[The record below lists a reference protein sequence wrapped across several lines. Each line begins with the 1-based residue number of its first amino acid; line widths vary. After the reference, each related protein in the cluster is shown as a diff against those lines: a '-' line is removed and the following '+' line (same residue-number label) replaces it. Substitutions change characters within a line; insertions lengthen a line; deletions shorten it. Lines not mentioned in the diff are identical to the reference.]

1 MLFSQAIYTAE
12 GRGDCPPILRLAPPD
27 IIAMADEHN
36 AMDFNAAAATQ
47 TAGIWEGCS
56 AQDRRILRI
65 IMELVCVSRTGPEL
79 QQ

>member
-1 MLFSQAIYTAE
+1 
-12 GRGDCPPILRLAPPD
+12 
-27 IIAMADEHN
+27 MADEYN
-36 AMDFNAAAATQ
+36 AMDYNAAAATQ